1 MNNEAF
7 NSNEKEQL
15 NSESG
20 MDELQLDFIEFDSDL
35 DDYFL
40 VDKKGRKKPVSTNVV
55 SDGMAIRELKRKR
68 FIREVISIV
77 EIFAV
82 AAITAFIISFY
93 VIINS
98 TVPTGSMSN
107 TIRAGDH
114 IIGMRLAYLFED
126 PDRGDIII
134 FPFPD
139 NEEETYVKRIIGLP
153 GDKIEIKAGILY
165 INDVLYKEPY
175 LKEPM
180 RVADFGPYQVPE
192 DCYFV
197 MGDNRNESIDSRFWV
212 NKYVHKKKI
221 MGKVIFKY
229 MKSFAWLDN

>member
-7 NSNEKEQL
+7 NSNGKEQL

-20 MDELQLDFIEFDSDL
+20 LDELQLDFIEFDSDL

-55 SDGMAIRELKRKR
+55 TDGMAIRELKRKR

-77 EIFAV
+77 EIFV
-82 AAITAFIISFY
+82 IAAITAFIISFY

-114 IIGMRLAYLFED
+114 IIGMRLAYLFEE

-165 INDVLYKEPY
+165 INDVLYREPY
-175 LKEPM
+175 LKESM